1 MGGRGFQMTRWS
13 IIGATVLLCLAM
25 QCTKGVAATAEGAGT
40 AELAKLSAQIAHR
53 PRDTALNLRY
63 AQLAERLHYPRLALS
78 AYERILSYDPENADA
93 LAGIDRVRRIIQ
105 PNTTQWLLGLGA
117 AYESNPT
124 NVPKGLAEG
133 EAQFIGNLKVRDER
147 DLDGVRWRTDG
158 DISGT
163 AHSYDTDLDYAYAGA
178 TTGPL
183 LEVMPGLTAAP
194 AIGGGASYFDGNFF
208 YGEGVAQ
215 TTLEAYPNG
224 AYQSIRIRGALR
236 DYNTFFVTDPL
247 GGYVDITGKFTFPS
261 VVPYTSLVFTPWAR
275 WSAIEGTLGPVNP
288 LVGVQPGDYD
298 EFGARFDVLHSIE
311 DWVVFG
317 GNFSLYGRYYRD
329 EFVAGSAIEKRSD
342 FLLSPGASIIFP
354 HLYQYQNTL
363 RIDYNFLRDSSNDP
377 THSFID
383 NIVTVTA
390 LRSF

>member
-1 MGGRGFQMTRWS
+1 MTRWS
-13 IIGATVLLCLAM
+13 VIGATVLLCLAM
-25 QCTKGVAATAEGAGT
+25 QCTVGAAATADGAGT
-40 AELAKLSAQIAHR
+40 AELARLSAEIAHR

-78 AYERILSYDPENADA
+78 SYERILSYDPQNPDA

-105 PNTTQWLLGLGA
+105 PSTTQWLLGVGA

-124 NVPKGLAEG
+124 EVPRGLAEG
-133 EAQFIGNLKVRDER
+133 EAQFIGNLTVRDER
-147 DLDGVRWRTDG
+147 NLDGVRWRTDG
-158 DISGT
+158 DITGT
-163 AHSYDTDLDYAYAGA
+163 AHSYDTFLDYAYAGA

-183 LEVMPGLTAAP
+183 LEVVPGLTAAP
-194 AIGGGASYFDGNFF
+194 ALGGGASYFDGNFF

-215 TTLEAYPNG
+215 TTFEAYPDG

-236 DYNTFFVTDPL
+236 DYNSFFVPDQL

-275 WSAIEGTLGPVNP
+275 WTSIEGALGPVNP
-288 LVGVQPGDYD
+288 LVGIQPGDYS
-298 EFGARFDVLHSIE
+298 EVGARFDVLHSIE
-311 DWVVFG
+311 DWVIFG
-317 GNFSLYGRYYRD
+317 ANFALYDRDYRD
-329 EFVAGSAIEKRSD
+329 EYVAGSTTVKRSD
-342 FLLSPGASIIFP
+342 FLVSPGASIVFP

-363 RIDYNFLRDSSNDP
+363 RIDYNFLKDNSNDP
-377 THSFID
+377 THTFSDHIVA
-383 NIVTVTA
+383 VTV